1 MCPACTNVWVRDLGN
16 YRCPVEKIGE
26 CPTQYGKKDP
36 KMSGAN
42 AASPSLSELQYSAQR
57 RSSAAAAMMNGSSAA
72 DMHAYRISPYVDHLY
87 GYPNP
92 NLRGLSPVDSRAI
105 IQPIMTGNVALDQVD
120 RYTYLGQLI
129 SIHRDWEPEVRQ
141 RVALCWQAF
150 GRLNNVWRN
159 KLPLCLK
166 RKVYD
171 QCILPVLTYGSE
183 TWAITDTL
191 LRKLASAQHSMER
204 RILAM
209 TSHGVHTCSTLQFL
223 NENDHND
230 QSLHT
235 SLVHLHSPNKHGAL
249 FPGSRLTTPRSGIR
263 QGRKRALSN
272 SPYSDL
278 DINAMIRHSPNS
290 LLNISLMNGSRS
302 GSSASGSY
310 GHLSAGTCTSLV
322 MQGTIPGSSFL
333 SHGSLMHQSA
343 GLTASQQSLI
353 MSQQQ
358 AQLQVDQMLSKEH
371 MAHQIVH
378 QSMHPQID
386 QRKTTKVKK
395 EPLCTISS
403 DSKTNEGSNQP
414 TDSMKDEP
422 DFVETNCH
430 WEDCSDEFTTQDEL
444 VKVKENSYPNHPP
457 FKIPR
462 SAPALH
468 LVNQSLM
475 NHFVPF
481 QHINNDHIQLNKK
494 SFVCRWKECS
504 RGQKP
509 FKAQYMLVVHMR
521 RHTGEK
527 PHRCTFEGCSKA
539 YSRLE
544 NLKTHLRSHTGE
556 KPYTCEFPGCTK
568 AFSNAS
574 DRAKHQN
581 RTHSNEK
588 PYVCKAPGCTKRYT
602 DPSSLRK
609 HVKTV
614 HGHEF
619 YANKKHKGIDNGN
632 GNQSGSDNVPK
643 DGDNCA
649 NDHSPRSDD
658 GSAAKITGSLSSPSI
673 KSEDTSSPP
682 QQQHSPSGMDSNMVN
697 GFNMNDRVAFL
708 ENPISDSNI
717 STTNAVDIIEESEWE
732 LAEAEEVDIPE
743 ATMAA
748 AVIGGTLSTNS
759 SNFVQDR
766 NSRNRIKNNLQ
777 SKSRMSHL
785 PPLRPFPVLPRR
797 GGNHG
802 SGNPG
807 IQNPQT
813 DIKPLSGSQIQKK
826 NLDNNNNSNLSRQT
840 GVGNRRDSATS
851 TISSFYSSMRSD
863 NSPHPFSSQTSSRRC
878 SDISHASA
886 TRLGNLSSLYDP
898 ISPGSSRKSSNI
910 SNYQGITATMTA
922 HLQRLHRRA
931 IEEQQEKA
939 NTANLITQTQ
949 NMSIDTGKNTR
960 LPKINSA
967 QDRHTS
973 LSCKTP
979 LPHHVPN
986 KETRRSSD
994 PVRPLDR
1001 NGMNHRLNRQNSHS
1015 SQGFN
1020 NFNRGTVLPPIH
1032 NKSPNHHQ
1040 NVSNTQHPNGDVLLE
1055 ELDENEP
1062 IEANQNLIFPDEMM
1076 HYLNQVAEDVNEPP
1090 SSEISLDISSVSQ
1103 YAADCSPHAAL
1114 SQQLSPQSNN
1124 NNIQNNQMLS
1134 PTYTTLQPVRTS
1146 KPPMHQ
1152 HQVNDN
1158 IAQSGQ
1164 FYNQNDSQIP
1174 CYSNQQNVPQVM
1186 QPTPNPHMHHNNVPH
1201 TNNIH
1206 HGQQSMPQINH
1217 ENCQSMQQRNYSPQ
1231 VRQVSVNH
1239 PLQQVQNQPQMNQ
1252 QFGQNPNNAPNYQNN
1267 YAQSNEI
1274 NYANQPQNNNGMKCA
1289 HNVSNYGNDNQM
1301 VQHQNWNMNVNNPN
1315 VGNYGV
1321 PSPNYNSDMSHSMR
1335 MSNQAN
1341 NAYPNQNNQQMFHN
1355 NSNSNS
1361 NAPNHPCNNCGSC
1374 SMNKQNYNQNVNYPN
1389 VDPMK
1394 PPPLDPTNKTQ
1405 QQSSGDYSQGQYQHN
1420 VMANYCMVQQQPQ
1433 PYFEN
1438 QCSSVPGATLTP
1450 NDKKSC
1456 ETNYMLNSQQQQT
1469 IVPPQP
1475 RQNHITMSPN
1485 NQAEIQCNDISQSCR
1500 ASSKLLNQ
1508 RAETSSKMLNQ
1519 RTETY
1524 QRTLEYVKQ
1533 CQQVNKDGGDRP
1545 PQTDN
1550 VKKVIRKGSVSNEMS
1565 PGCKEVT
1572 STTDMDKHCVNYG
1585 GEPLETIPRM
1595 STLDEVLQNPPL
1607 SISPS
1612 TLLNLPNCRGDDD
1625 DDESCLN
1632 TPCME
1637 SLKVPSFI
1645 AIISLPIFRP
1655 ETRELMGMLLKKAS
1669 AYVTRYRKRFLSMTW
1684 MNKRTNSRLRMHRKF
1699 TLINQ
1704 TVKISPEKSWKMI
1717 TQVSVETLVGFKP
1730 LLPPCNRFS
1739 FGLIRILVFINHF
1752 HTGVHSEDSD
1762 SRTTSS
1768 VNLRGQSISIYCD
1781 SFRIYILQAR
1791 HLFEEFSYTHRH
1803 LLDDC

>member
-92 NLRGLSPVDSRAI
+92 NLRGLSPVDSR
-105 IQPIMTGNVALDQVD
+105 
-120 RYTYLGQLI
+120 
-129 SIHRDWEPEVRQ
+129 
-141 RVALCWQAF
+141 
-150 GRLNNVWRN
+150 
-159 KLPLCLK
+159 
-166 RKVYD
+166 
-171 QCILPVLTYGSE
+171 
-183 TWAITDTL
+183 
-191 LRKLASAQHSMER
+191 
-204 RILAM
+204 AM

-444 VKVKENSYPNHPP
+444 VK
-457 FKIPR
+457 
-462 SAPALH
+462 
-468 LVNQSLM
+468 
-475 NHFVPF
+475 
-481 QHINNDHIQLNKK
+481 HINNDHIQLNKK

-732 LAEAEEVDIPE
+732 LAEAEEVDVSRYQRIFLHFQQLFEKLTSLFLLQIPE